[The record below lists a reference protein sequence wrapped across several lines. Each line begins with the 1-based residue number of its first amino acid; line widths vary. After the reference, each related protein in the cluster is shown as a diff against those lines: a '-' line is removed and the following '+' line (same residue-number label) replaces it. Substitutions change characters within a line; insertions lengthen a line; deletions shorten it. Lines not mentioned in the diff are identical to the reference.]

1 MIADI
6 WKILGG
12 EIRNHVTLNNIR
24 IFLLAI
30 MGSFVEPML
39 DKNSQNLCKLY
50 ECSFGQFNEHGDLFL
65 DTYEI
70 PKI

>member
-1 MIADI
+1 MLDI
-6 WKILGG
+6 WRILGG

-39 DKNSQNLCKLY
+39 NK
-50 ECSFGQFNEHGDLFL
+50 
-65 DTYEI
+65 
-70 PKI
+70 